1 MKRVKKVVPPR
12 PRTLD
17 LFGDGNAKP
26 PSPPAASLP
35 PSPPEPPG
43 EPPSKLELKFLE
55 FHAMNPHVYLLLRD
69 LSLKLRLVNCRER
82 LWEVLRWKMFVEIER
97 PDGQKAVKLSNNHRA
112 YYARLLMD
120 RNSELKD
127 LFVLRP
133 AADTGAWK
141 SAKT

>member
-1 MKRVKKVVPPR
+1 
-12 PRTLD
+12 
-17 LFGDGNAKP
+17 
-26 PSPPAASLP
+26 
-35 PSPPEPPG
+35 
-43 EPPSKLELKFLE
+43 
-55 FHAMNPHVYLLLRD
+55 MNPHVYEKLRD

-82 LWEVLRWKMFVEIER
+82 FGIGQLWEVLRWKMFVEIER
-97 PDGQKAVKLSNNHRA
+97 PEGQKAVKLSNNHRA

-120 RNSELKD
+120 RNEELKD